1 MWRVIATFV
10 AVAVIIYLSYLAS
23 KYIGQGM
30 SKSSSSRYMRLI
42 DQITLGQDRH
52 MAIVQIGG
60 KYLLVGVTSSQVNV
74 LSEIQDEEL
83 FPLEPDT
90 EESAA
95 RIPDFQSIM
104 EKLGGI
110 GKRGGKKQ

>member
-10 AVAVIIYLSYLAS
+10 AAAVIIYLSYLAS

-30 SKSSSSRYMRLI
+30 SRSSSSRYMRLI

-52 MAIVQIGG
+52 VAIVQVGG
-60 KYLLVGVTSSQVNV
+60 KYLLVGVTSGQVNV
-74 LSEIQDEEL
+74 LSEIRDEEL

-90 EESAA
+90 EEGAA
-95 RIPDFQSIM
+95 KIPDFKAMM
-104 EKLGGI
+104 EKLGDI
-110 GKRGGKKQ
+110 GKRGGKK